1 MKKPKLIKN
10 NEKTLGVFSSM
21 EMGIFTKDL
30 QSFFKDNNIQMVYS
44 ETTHKNGLLIWNE
57 VIYKTAQ
64 PFYIHVSHLKND
76 IDKWS
81 MNIYYKP
88 EQLNELLIYTNQ
100 LLKQFK

>member
-10 NEKTLGVFSSM
+10 NEKVVGVFSTM
-21 EMGIFTKDL
+21 DMGIFDKDL
-30 QSFFKDNNIQMVYS
+30 EKYFKDKKMVIVYS
-44 ETTHKNGLLIWNE
+44 ETTNKGFLIWNE

-64 PFYIHVSHLKND
+64 SFYIHISHLKND

-81 MNIYYKP
+81 MNIYYKQ

-100 LLKQFK
+100 LLKQIK

>member
-21 EMGIFTKDL
+21 EMGIFPKDL
-30 QSFFKDNNIQMVYS
+30 QSYFKDKKMDIVYS
-44 ETTHKNGLLIWNE
+44 ETTNKGGVLIWNE
-57 VIYKTAQ
+57 VIYKTVQ
-64 PFYIHVSHLKND
+64 PFYIQISHVKND
-76 IDKWS
+76 VDKWS

-100 LLKQFK
+100 LLKQIK

>member
-10 NEKTLGVFSSM
+10 IEKTSGVFSYM

-30 QSFFKDNNIQMVYS
+30 QSFFKDKNADVVYS
-44 ETTHKNGLLIWNE
+44 ETTNKYGVLIWNE

-64 PFYIHVSHLKND
+64 PFYIHISHLKND